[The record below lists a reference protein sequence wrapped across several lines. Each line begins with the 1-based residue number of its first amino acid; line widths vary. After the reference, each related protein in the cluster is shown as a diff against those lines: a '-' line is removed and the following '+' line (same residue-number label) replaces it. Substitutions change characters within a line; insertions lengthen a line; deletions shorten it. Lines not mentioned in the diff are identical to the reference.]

1 MNQLL
6 LIIPKLRESVFPKD
20 GFLWGWTFQS
30 LNMFSF
36 CARSLTWLSP
46 SSLKSAE
53 AKLANMVDL
62 IGYPKLVLNTTWLD
76 SVYSDVEVSDDDYL
90 VNCKI
95 CSIRQTLCT
104 LRNQR
109 SRNMN
114 S

>member
-1 MNQLL
+1 
-6 LIIPKLRESVFPKD
+6 
-20 GFLWGWTFQS
+20 
-30 LNMFSF
+30 MFSF
-36 CARSLTWLSP
+36 CVRSLTWLSP

-95 CSIRQTLCT
+95 CSIRQTLPYVT
-104 LRNQR
+104 KEVVILFHEHLHNI
-109 SRNMN
+109 
-114 S
+114 